1 MASLHEL
8 RELPLE
14 GDFFLSFDDLLEV
27 ICDASVRHKF
37 SIKNSYKDKK
47 RARYL
52 CANAACP
59 WKHIPVLHA
68 GGGDT
73 SLQRVR
79 GHIIRGGGDSEVD
92 RR

>member
-8 RELPLE
+8 CELPLE
-14 GDFFLSFDDLLEV
+14 GDFFLSFDDLPEV
-27 ICDASVRHKF
+27 IRDASIKHKF
-37 SIKNSYKDKK
+37 SFKNPHKDKK

-59 WKHIPVLHA
+59 WKNITVLPA

-79 GHIIRGGGDSEVD
+79 GHIIRGGG
-92 RR
+92 RQ

>member
-14 GDFFLSFDDLLEV
+14 GDFFLLFDNLLKV
-27 ICDASVRHKF
+27 IRDASVKHKF
-37 SIKNSYKDKK
+37 SFKNSYKDKK

-59 WKHIPVLHA
+59 WKLLVQLYRLHFGYVKSA
-68 GGGDT
+68 
-73 SLQRVR
+73 LQ
-79 GHIIRGGGDSEVD
+79 GHFTAL
-92 RR
+92 